1 MRIAIFSDIH
11 DNEAGLHALLADA
24 EQRHAERLIFLGDLG
39 KNEQLYE
46 TLRRLDVDCTF
57 GNWEVSGL
65 QRLSPSVQVW
75 VGGWPS
81 TIRTESAIYCHAT
94 PDMPAQTGTT
104 QAASTYM
111 SQGARWQQLF
121 PRLHHDETA
130 LWNALAIMEE
140 EDVRVTFHGHT
151 HVQMA
156 WGWCVGRDGAGYGSG
171 RRLQSWQGLDEIEV
185 LPGRVETPN
194 RYVVGVGSA
203 GQPDDG
209 PAPKYAMYE
218 LEQERIIFHR
228 I

>member
-11 DNEAGLHALLADA
+11 DNVAGLTAVLADA
-24 EQRHAERLIFLGDLG
+24 ERRNADRLIFLGDLG
-39 KNEQLYE
+39 NNEELYE
-46 TLRRLDVDCTF
+46 TLRRLGVDCLF

-65 QRLSPSVQVW
+65 QRLSPSVRDW
-75 VGGWPS
+75 VGGWPA
-81 TIRTESAIYCHAT
+81 TLREGSASFCHAT
-94 PDMPAQTGTT
+94 PDMPAQASTT
-104 QAASTYM
+104 EDASTYM
-111 SQGARWQQLF
+111 SQGAGWQHLF

-156 WGWCVGRDGAGYGSG
+156 WGWCVGTDGAGYGSG

-185 LPGRVETPN
+185 LPGRAESPD
-194 RYVVGVGSA
+194 RYIVGVGSA

-209 PAPKYAMYE
+209 PALKYVLYE
-218 LEQERIIFHR
+218 TEQQRIRFHS